1 MSSVAGHGRDGI
13 EALLAGRNRILEMIA
28 TNAPLDETLAS
39 LVLLIESQFNETV
52 CSIVLLEE
60 DGQHIRHAAGP
71 NLPHSYREAIDGSL
85 IGPNAGSCGA
95 AMFRKEPVITTDIL
109 KDPLWDNYRALATR
123 HGLRAC
129 WSTPIA
135 SHQGKILGS
144 FAMYYREP
152 RSPIP
157 AELELTNLATFMAG
171 IAIERWQV
179 DLERRRAVENYRA
192 LVENLNDV
200 VFSLD
205 AEGRFSY
212 VSPIIESITGYTV
225 SEVVGRPFTSFVHPE
240 DLPSLQKSFANTAAG
255 IEAPFEFRV
264 FSKTG
269 KVLWCRSS
277 SRRVLS
283 GDRVVGITGIVQD
296 ITERKLLEKQL
307 VQAQKMEAVGRLA
320 GGIAHDFN
328 NVLGVILGQGE
339 LLLQK
344 LAPTDSSRRRVEQI
358 CQAGRRAASLTGQ
371 LLAFSRQQILQPASL
386 NLNDVVNGFSN
397 MLATMIG
404 EDVTF
409 LKLLDPNLWRVSA
422 DAGQVEQVLMNLVVN
437 ARDAMPAGGAITI
450 RTSNMELDELFVR
463 QHPGTRPGRC
473 VVLMVSDTGVGMDE
487 ETAVHIFEPFFT
499 TKEAGKGTGLGLPTV
514 YGIVKQSGGYIS
526 VASHLR
532 KGTTFSIYLP
542 RVEEAM
548 AENGGEKSAAPVR
561 GSETVLLV
569 EDALALR
576 EVTREFLQG
585 AGYTVLEAGDATEA
599 LQTAECHGAN
609 ISLLITDV
617 VLPGINGRALAQQ
630 LLSLRPE
637 MKVLYISGY
646 TDDAMVRHGLL
657 QSEIAF
663 LEKPFTQNALTHK
676 VREILDAQ
684 I

>member
-1 MSSVAGHGRDGI
+1 MSSVAGHGRDGV
-13 EALLAGRNRILEMIA
+13 EALLAGRNRILEMVA
-28 TNAPLDETLAS
+28 TNAPLGETLTS
-39 LVLLIESQFNETV
+39 LVLLIESQFNETL
-52 CSIVLLEE
+52 CSIVLLDE
-60 DGQHIRHAAGP
+60 DGQRIRHAAGP
-71 NLPHSYREAIDGSL
+71 SLPDSYREGIDGSV
-85 IGPNAGSCGA
+85 IGPNTGSCGA
-95 AMFRKEPVITTDIL
+95 AMFRRESVITTDIL

-152 RSPIP
+152 RSPVP
-157 AELELTNLATFMAG
+157 AELELTYIATFMAG

-212 VSPIIESITGYTV
+212 VSPIIESISGYTV
-225 SEVVGRPFTSFVHPE
+225 PEVVGRPFTSFVHPD

-255 IEAPFEFRV
+255 VEAPFEFRV
-264 FSKTG
+264 FSKNG

-277 SRRVLS
+277 SRRVVS
-283 GDRVVGITGIVQD
+283 GDRVVGISGIVQD

-328 NVLGVILGQGE
+328 NVLGVILGQSE
-339 LLLQK
+339 LLMQK
-344 LAPTDSSRRRVEQI
+344 LGPSDSSRRRIEQI
-358 CQAGRRAASLTGQ
+358 CQAGKRAASLTGQ
-371 LLAFSRQQILQPASL
+371 LLAFSRQQILQPTSL

-404 EDVTF
+404 EDVAF
-409 LKLLDPNLWRVSA
+409 VKLLDPNLWRVSA
-422 DAGQVEQVLMNLVVN
+422 DAGQIEQVLMNLVVN

-450 RTSNMELDELFVR
+450 RTSNIELDESFVR
-463 QHPGTRPGRC
+463 QHPGTKPGRC

-526 VASHLR
+526 VASNLR
-532 KGTTFSIYLP
+532 QGTTFSIYLP
-542 RVEEAM
+542 RVDEAM
-548 AENGGEKSAAPVR
+548 AENTGEKSAPPVR
-561 GSETVLLV
+561 GSETILLV
-569 EDALALR
+569 EDALPLR

-599 LQTAECHGAN
+599 LQTAECRSAN

-617 VLPGINGRALAQQ
+617 VLPGINGRALARQ
-630 LLSLRPE
+630 LLSRRPE

-646 TDDAMVRHGLL
+646 TDDAMVRHGLR

-663 LEKPFTQNALTHK
+663 LEKPFTQNALTQK
-676 VREILDAQ
+676 VREVLDAQ
-684 I
+684 V

>member
-1 MSSVAGHGRDGI
+1 MSSVTGHDRDGVG
-13 EALLAGRNRILEMIA
+13 ALLAGRNRILEMIA
-28 TNAPLDETLAS
+28 TNAPLEETLTN
-39 LVLLIESQFNETV
+39 LVLLIESQFSETI
-52 CSIVLLEE
+52 CSIVLLDE

-71 NLPHSYREAIDGSL
+71 SLPDAYRSAIDGAV

-109 KDPLWDNYRALATR
+109 KDPLWDNYRALATE

-152 RSPIP
+152 RSPVP
-157 AELELTNLATFMAG
+157 AELEMTSLATFMAG

-179 DLERRRAVENYRA
+179 DLERRRAIENYRA

-212 VSPIIESITGYTV
+212 VSPIIENISGYTV
-225 SEVVGRPFTSFVHPE
+225 SEVVGKTFTSFVHPE
-240 DLPSLQKSFANTAAG
+240 DLQALVSSFANTAAG

-264 FSKTG
+264 FSKNG
-269 KVLWCRSS
+269 NVLWCRSS

-296 ITERKLLEKQL
+296 ITERKFLEKQL

-328 NVLGVILGQGE
+328 NVLGVVLGQCE

-344 LAPTDSSRRRVEQI
+344 LAPTDSSHRRVEQI
-358 CQAGRRAASLTGQ
+358 CQAGKRAASLTGQ

-409 LKLLDPNLWRVSA
+409 VKLLDPNLWRVSA
-422 DAGQVEQVLMNLVVN
+422 DSGQIEQVLMNLVVN

-450 RTSNMELDELFVR
+450 RTSNMELDESFVR
-463 QHPGTRPGRC
+463 QHPGTRQGRC

-526 VASHLR
+526 VASNLR

-542 RVEEAM
+542 RVEEEQS
-548 AENGGEKSAAPVR
+548 ENSGKKSPPPVR
-561 GSETVLLV
+561 GNETILLV
-569 EDALALR
+569 EDAVPLR

-599 LQTAECHGAN
+599 LHAAESHGAN

-617 VLPGINGRALAQQ
+617 VLPGINGRALAEQ
-630 LLSLRPE
+630 LLSRRPGI
-637 MKVLYISGY
+637 KVLYISGY

-663 LEKPFTQNALTHK
+663 LEKPFTQIALTHK
-676 VREILDAQ
+676 VREILDADL
-684 I
+684 